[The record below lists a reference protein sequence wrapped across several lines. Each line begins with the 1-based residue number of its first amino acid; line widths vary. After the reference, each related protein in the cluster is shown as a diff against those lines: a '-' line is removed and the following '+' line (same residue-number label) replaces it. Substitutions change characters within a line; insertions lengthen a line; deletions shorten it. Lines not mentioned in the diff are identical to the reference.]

1 MARKQIMVEPP
12 AATAVGGLGHSDLS
26 VMHEAFPGSPVYQG
40 ALTDV
45 VAEAQYYVDEN
56 ADGEMSDGG
65 HTFGTINRNYN
76 AAPDINDVAIGGGG
90 LPGNARAPNI
100 ASPPEGQNPADIPE
114 SGVDATAGAK
124 GHDGAW
130 IGGESAN
137 PANTSVNIGRQTVG
151 HLTLGKSGV

>member
-12 AATAVGGLGHSDLS
+12 AAGATGGRGRSDLS
-26 VMHEAFPGSPVYQG
+26 IMHKAFPGSPVYQG

-45 VAEAQYYVDEN
+45 VAEAQYYVDE
-56 ADGEMSDGG
+56 DGDGNMSDGG
-65 HTFGTINRNYN
+65 HTFGAINRNYG
-76 AAPDINDVAIGGGG
+76 AAPDINAVVTGGGG

-114 SGVDATAGAK
+114 SGVEATAAAK

-130 IGGESAN
+130 VGGEAAN
-137 PANTSVNIGRQTVG
+137 PTNTSVNIGRQTVG
-151 HLTLGKSGV
+151 HLTLGKSGA